1 MKKHKNISAGTP
13 LRRRSHASLML
24 KKHKKLFL
32 SLLILAILL
41 AAAFF
46 LIRWSH
52 NRFLQQMYP
61 RTYAEI
67 VVKESK
73 DCSLDQNFVYA
84 VIRQES
90 NFNADAESRAGAI
103 GLMQLTPD
111 TFDWLQYTEKTSEKE
126 RLSKNALY
134 QPEINIRYGCRFLSI
149 LMKKYGNRRT
159 ALCAYNAGQGR
170 VDSWLKNKSV
180 SKDGKN
186 LDNIPFPETKNYAK
200 RVEDNYQQYK
210 ELYASD

>member
-1 MKKHKNISAGTP
+1 MKRRKNISKGTT
-13 LRRRSHASLML
+13 LRRSSHAFLML
-24 KKHKKLFL
+24 KKHKKLL
-32 SLLILAILL
+32 ISLLILAILAVTAVL
-41 AAAFF
+41 

-52 NRFLQQMYP
+52 KRFLQQMYP

-73 DCSLDQNFVYA
+73 ECSLDQNFVYA

-90 NFNADAESRAGAI
+90 NFNPDAESHAGAI

-111 TFDWLQYTEKTSEKE
+111 TFDWLQYTEKTSEKD

-134 QPEINIRYGCRFLSI
+134 QPEVNIRYGCRFLSI
-149 LMKKYGNRRT
+149 LMKKYGSRRT

-186 LDNIPFPETKNYAK
+186 LDSIPYPETANYAK
-200 RVEDNYQQYK
+200 RVEDNLRQYE
-210 ELYASD
+210 ELYTSN